1 MTVLRVGYKAG
12 VRFDL
17 AYYTRKH
24 LPLASDA
31 LGAYAVR
38 NIEVVTCGPNPD
50 GSHPPYQAMF
60 SAYFDSPADV
70 QKALE
75 SARMADVLADI
86 PNYYDGM
93 PEVMIGEVLTP

>member
-60 SAYFDSPADV
+60 SAYFTRSSSQTLGQIRGPA
-70 QKALE
+70 L
-75 SARMADVLADI
+75 
-86 PNYYDGM
+86 P
-93 PEVMIGEVLTP
+93 